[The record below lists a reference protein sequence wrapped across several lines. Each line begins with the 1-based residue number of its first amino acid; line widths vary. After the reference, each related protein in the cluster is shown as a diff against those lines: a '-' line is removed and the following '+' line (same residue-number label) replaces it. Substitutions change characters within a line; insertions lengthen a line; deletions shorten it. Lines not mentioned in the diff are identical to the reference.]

1 MMYRVSLLISFLFF
15 FTYSYSQSI
24 KELEEKLKN
33 ATEENQPEV
42 LNQLSEAYLAGSA
55 TKSIQFAEQALSLA
69 KQTHNTTEEAYALMN
84 LALGFDEQ
92 KNYKSAVLNYQKSI
106 PFFEG
111 NEEYK
116 MAGYLWDKLG
126 KTYIKENRNPEAI
139 DALKKSVK
147 NYELA
152 KDKRGTANVNA
163 EIGDLFFTQK
173 KFELSI
179 TEYKKALK
187 FYEELKQS
195 KQMVNMITR
204 IGTSYSNG
212 GDYSHA
218 MEYMNKAHTV
228 AKENNLTGEADI
240 VQKNIE
246 IIKKNQTKSP
256 SESVQLQNQQL
267 LDEKTRQANEISSL
281 IQQKEKSI
289 EEIEQLSIENQVK
302 EYRIKV
308 QQDKITK
315 KQLEIKNKDKEIALL
330 NKDKIIKRA
339 EIRAQKNLILLIV
352 ISLVLVS
359 VITIIVTRSL
369 RITRKQKVII
379 QAQKALVEKKNQHIS
394 DSISYAHR
402 IQQALL
408 PRTFFTD
415 QTIARH
421 FILNLPKDVVSGDFY
436 WSYYTEEVIY
446 FAVIDCTGHGV
457 PGALMST
464 LANDLLDNEFLYNSK
479 ATLSENLANINAKL
493 IVKLENETQA
503 DTIDGMDLCIC
514 AFHKATKQLRMVG
527 AKNDLYVIRNKEL
540 LVVSST
546 KISLGYDKN
555 TVFKELEMEIMP
567 GDMLYLFTD
576 GYMDQKGGPEG
587 KKMMSKGFKQLL
599 LDIHLMDCESQRTAL
614 LDHLTK
620 WQGNLA
626 QKDDVLVAGIKF
638 I

>member
-1 MMYRVSLLISFLFF
+1 MYRLPILYFFLFF
-15 FTYSYSQSI
+15 FNFSYAQSI

-42 LNQLSEAYLAGSA
+42 LNQLSEAYLSVSA
-55 TKSIQFAEQALSLA
+55 AKSIQFAEQALTIA
-69 KQTHNTTEEAYALMN
+69 KQTNNTTEEAYAFIN

-106 PFFEG
+106 SFFEG
-111 NEEYK
+111 GEEYK
-116 MAGYLWDKLG
+116 MTGYLFDKLG
-126 KTYIKENRNPEAI
+126 KSYAKENKNAEATE
-139 DALKKSVK
+139 ALKKAIK
-147 NYELA
+147 NYESA
-152 KDKRGTANVNA
+152 KDKRAVANVNA
-163 EIGDLFFTQK
+163 ELGDIYFSQK
-173 KFELSI
+173 KFEFSI
-179 TEYKKALK
+179 NEYKKAFK
-187 FYEELKQS
+187 SYEELKQP
-195 KQMVNMITR
+195 KQIVNMLAR
-204 IGTSYSNG
+204 IGTSYSNL

-218 MEYMNKAHTV
+218 LEFMDKAQAI
-228 AKENNLTGEADI
+228 AKDHNLTTEADI
-240 VQKNIE
+240 VAKNKE
-246 IIKKNQTKSP
+246 IIKKNQTKGP
-256 SESVQLQNQQL
+256 SDSIQLQNQQL
-267 LDEKTRQANEISSL
+267 LDEKNRQQADEINSL

-315 KQLEIKNKDKEIALL
+315 KQLEIRNKDKEIALL

-339 EIRAQKNLILLIV
+339 EIQAQKNFILLIV

-359 VITIIVTRSL
+359 IITFIVTRSL
-369 RITRKQKVII
+369 RITRKQKAII
-379 QAQKALVEKKNQHIS
+379 QSQKVLVEKKNQHIS

-415 QTIARH
+415 ESIAQH

-436 WSYYTEEVIY
+436 WSYYTEDLIY

-479 ATLSENLANINAKL
+479 AALSENLANINAKL

-503 DTIDGMDLCIC
+503 DTIDGMNLCIC
-514 AFHKATKQLRMVG
+514 VFHKATKQLRMVG
-527 AKNDLYVIRNKEL
+527 AKNDLYLIRNKEL
-540 LVVSST
+540 LVLSST
-546 KISLGYDKN
+546 KTSLGYDKN
-555 TVFKELEMEIMP
+555 TTFKESDIAIMP
-567 GDMLYLFTD
+567 GDVLYLFTD

-587 KKMMSKGFKQLL
+587 KKMMSKGFKQQL
-599 LDIHLMDCESQRTAL
+599 LDIHLLDCDSQKIAL
-614 LDHLTK
+614 QNHLNT
-620 WQGNLA
+620 WQGDIP
-626 QKDDVLVAGIKF
+626 QKDDILVAGIKF
-638 I
+638 Y